1 MVSLWPSMEDYD
13 SNISLLIGLLL
24 LATSAA
30 FAATYLRETSRR
42 IEQSFIGWANVSE
55 EISDWSRR
63 EYFLER
69 ILLECSR
76 AQSDGGFFAVLSLR
90 VSGQSGNNNENILRS
105 MRALERF
112 VSDYDCLSS
121 LGPNEIGV
129 IALGLQDR
137 DAKGTAQQLIQA
149 IVDGLSGDESGDESG
164 EVDVQ
169 AGWAVYGKDA
179 DEPVALVGKARER
192 LMQERQ
198 IIAGPEETNPADA
211 A

>member
-149 IVDGLSGDESGDESG
+149 IVDGLSGDEYSSSLWLSSSPRSSRRWSRHTHHTNSSGLHCR
-164 EVDVQ
+164 
-169 AGWAVYGKDA
+169 
-179 DEPVALVGKARER
+179 ALQRSSYSVRT
-192 LMQERQ
+192 
-198 IIAGPEETNPADA
+198 I
-211 A
+211 